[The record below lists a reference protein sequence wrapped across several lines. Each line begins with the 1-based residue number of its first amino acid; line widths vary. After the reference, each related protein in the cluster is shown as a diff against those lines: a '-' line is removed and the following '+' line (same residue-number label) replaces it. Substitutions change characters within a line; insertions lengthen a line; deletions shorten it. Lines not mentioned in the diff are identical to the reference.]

1 VKDAYWFKHDSN
13 AKDDPKCV
21 LLIEQLGLEGFGI
34 YWVLIEIL
42 REQPDYH
49 YPLALIPSIARR
61 YNTSTQKVEAVV
73 KGYQLFQS
81 NDEEFFFSPSLLQRM
96 EQYDDKREMARIA
109 ARKRWNMVKELPEKC
124 ERNAD
129 ALPTHSERNAR
140 REEKRREDKSIS
152 CQLVADSWNQNVPSL
167 PKIIKITDSRKKA
180 IRSRS
185 NDLAEFEDV
194 FKKVQSSDF
203 LSGRNGQWIG
213 CGFDWVLKPANWT
226 KIVEGNY
233 TNRDPG
239 SKVKKYVN

>member
-1 VKDAYWFKHDSN
+1 MKDAYWFKHDSN

-42 REQPDYH
+42 REQPNYH

-73 KGYQLFQS
+73 KGYGLFAT
-81 NDEEFFFSPSLLQRM
+81 DGEEFFFSESLINRM
-96 EQYDDKREMARIA
+96 KPLEDKKEQARIA
-109 ARKRWNMVKELPEKC
+109 ANIRWNNQIRC
-124 ERNAD
+124 GRNAD
-129 ALPTHSERNAR
+129 ALPTQSDSNAI
-140 REEKRREDKSIS
+140 REDKIREDKKIS

-167 PKIIKITDSRKKA
+167 PNIIKITDSRKKA

-185 NDLAEFEDV
+185 NDLKEFEDV
-194 FKKVQSSDF
+194 FKRVEASDF
-203 LSGRNGQWIG
+203 LSGRNGQWLG
-213 CGFDWVLKPANWT
+213 CGFDWVLKQANWT

-233 TNRDPG
+233 DNKG
-239 SKVKKYVN
+239 VEVKKNYVN

>member
-1 VKDAYWFKHDSN
+1 MKDAYWFKHDSN

-109 ARKRWNMVKELPEKC
+109 ARKRWNRVKELPEKC

-140 REEKRREDKSIS
+140 REEKRREDKSIYS
-152 CQLVADSWNQNVPSL
+152 QQVADRWNEIVKSL
-167 PKIIKITDSRKKA
+167 PKVVKVTENRKRAIKSKDA
-180 IRSRS
+180 
-185 NDLAEFEDV
+185 DLSEFENV
-194 FKKVQSSDF
+194 FRKVEESDF
-203 LSGRNGQWIG
+203 LTGRVGDWNS
-213 CGFDWVLKPANWT
+213 CGFDWVMKPANWV
-226 KIVEGNY
+226 KILEGNY
-233 TNRDPG
+233 DNR
-239 SKVKKYVN
+239 VKKSGGLREL